1 VPQVGIINPSEFSPL
16 NSLEIVIW
24 VAVGGRGTLYGAIIG
39 AVLVN
44 YAKTVLTGLM
54 PDAWLFCLGGAFILV
69 TLLMP
74 DGIVGLLRRRIKLK
88 PTPNATRGQPA

>member
-1 VPQVGIINPSEFSPL
+1 
-16 NSLEIVIW
+16 
-24 VAVGGRGTLYGAIIG
+24 
-39 AVLVN
+39 
-44 YAKTVLTGLM
+44 M

-88 PTPNATRGQPA
+88 LTPNATGGQPA